1 MRSYYSPGKAVEAV
15 QFTGDNLKQIEQ
27 IFGEKCVGARFRGHQ
42 CITTTID
49 TKDGW
54 AKADVGDFIVKSEDG
69 IFVYKEKDF
78 KKNFMDVK
86 FKMLECKVCGAEF
99 RPTEEAHYIARDNNK
114 TGAVAVISKDEEK
127 IYDAFDCPVC
137 GSQIIVKER
146 RRIFIPD
153 QIEEYTEDSDDKFGE
168 CENENK

>member
-1 MRSYYSPGKAVEAV
+1 MEICSMRSYYSPGKTVEAV

-27 IFGEKCVGARFRGHQ
+27 IFGEKCVGARFCGHQ

-54 AKADVGDFIVKSEDG
+54 VSANAGDYIVKSEDG

-86 FKMLECKVCGAEF
+86 FKMLECKVCGTEF
-99 RPTEEAHYIARDNNK
+99 PAIEERHYIARDNSR
-114 TGAVAVISKDEEK
+114 TGAVVVISKDEEK
-127 IYDAFDCPVC
+127 IYDAYGCPMC
-137 GSQIIVKER
+137 GSQIIAKER
-146 RRIFIPD
+146 RRIFISD
-153 QIEEYTEDSDDKFGE
+153 QIEEYTEDNDDKF
-168 CENENK
+168 